1 MGAMMSPLGIDFAGL
16 DALMPMSVIIGL
28 DHRIQHAGPTIRKLR
43 PKAEWVGEQFQEVFN
58 VRRPRDFCLA
68 EAARSNEAAITLHV
82 QLAVEAKTP
91 LKGVLA
97 NLPNGAGAV
106 INFGFGIGVVDAVR
120 DYVLSAN
127 DFAPTDLT
135 IEMLYLV
142 EAKSAVM
149 EESRNLN
156 RRLQIAK
163 RAAELQAK
171 TDPLTGVKNRRA
183 LEMDLDRLIEE
194 GLPFGL
200 MLIDLDFFKKVNDT
214 FGHAAGDHVLKV
226 VAQILTDE
234 IRHSDVIARVGGDEF
249 VLALPDMTTEAALN
263 AMGERIISRISEP
276 IYYEGR
282 ACEVSASIGSTR
294 TTLYDNPSIEQ
305 MTLDAD
311 AALYRSK
318 GEGRSRHICAS
329 HTPEADA
336 FRRANERRAKA

>member
-1 MGAMMSPLGIDFAGL
+1 M
-16 DALMPMSVIIGL
+16 
-28 DHRIQHAGPTIRKLR
+28 
-43 PKAEWVGEQFQEVFN
+43 
-58 VRRPRDFCLA
+58 
-68 EAARSNEAAITLHV
+68 
-82 QLAVEAKTP
+82 
-91 LKGVLA
+91 
-97 NLPNGAGAV
+97 

-120 DYVLSAN
+120 DYVLNAN

-149 EESRNLN
+149 EELRNLN

-183 LEMDLDRLIEE
+183 LEMELDRLIEE

-214 FGHAAGDHVLKV
+214 LGHAAGDHVLKV

-276 IYYEGR
+276 IYYEGQ
-282 ACEVSASIGSTR
+282 ACEVSASVGSTR
-294 TTLYDNPSIEQ
+294 TTLYENPTIEQ

-318 GEGRSRHICAS
+318 GEGRGRHICAS
-329 HTPEADA
+329 HTPEAEA
-336 FRRANERRAKA
+336 FRRENERRAKA